1 MNTTR
6 KAIRDGLKGKGKWTP
21 RDMAFGDRTQANWKR
36 QEKGQNV
43 ADPLEITIGLMDMS
57 DNNVILDFICES
69 QGGVF
74 VKYEEGCETSRNVMT
89 DTSKMLDKISKVWST
104 CAKSLE
110 DGVIDDKEGVEIEE
124 AARDAMQIITAYLDN
139 IKAHRYR

>member
-1 MNTTR
+1 MGPCDKV
-6 KAIRDGLKGKGKWTP
+6 KA
-21 RDMAFGDRTQANWKR
+21 GDRRYYQWQDTR
-36 QEKGQNV
+36 DESS
-43 ADPLEITIGLMDMS
+43 DPLSDTIALMDHS
-57 DNNVILDFICES
+57 DNNIILDHICES

-110 DGVIDDKEGVEIEE
+110 DGVIDDKEGAEIE
-124 AARDAMQIITAYLDN
+124 AAAKEAMQIITSYIDN
-139 IKAHRYR
+139 IKSHRYR